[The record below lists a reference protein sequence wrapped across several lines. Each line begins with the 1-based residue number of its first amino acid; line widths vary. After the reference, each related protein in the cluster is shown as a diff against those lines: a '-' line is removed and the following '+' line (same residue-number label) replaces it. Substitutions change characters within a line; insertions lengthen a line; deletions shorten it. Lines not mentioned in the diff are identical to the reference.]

1 MKEFIFFYSL
11 YAEYIR
17 HKKPPMFLH
26 VGASWHDSEIT
37 FICIYVIRK
46 NYSHAGTITSM
57 ADFMNEV
64 IL

>member
-1 MKEFIFFYSL
+1 MKPLIPRALVRS
-11 YAEYIR
+11 
-17 HKKPPMFLH
+17 
-26 VGASWHDSEIT
+26 
-37 FICIYVIRK
+37 FICIYVIWK